1 MVVIVTLVS
10 LGFVLGL
17 PKQFIQPRDVDIQ
30 PRQYD
35 YGEYNYVDYG
45 GEYNYVDYGNY
56 SYNEYGEYGEST
68 TGPATTTKAPAT
80 TTKPSSGSKCV
91 CGLANKGKNR
101 IVGGV
106 ETEVKEYPWQVG
118 LVNTQGKTPF
128 CGGTLISNQHVLTAA
143 HCTAGKQ
150 TIDIEILLGEHD
162 IKDNSFT
169 RVAISK
175 ITDDTK
181 YNKDNLRYDFS
192 ILTLTKPIT
201 FTDKIRP
208 ACLPSDVTKTYVNEI
223 ATVSGWGT
231 TTFQGSQPSKLREV
245 DVKVTTN
252 AFCKTKY
259 GDGIGDMNICAMA
272 DGKDSCQGDSG
283 GPLVIKE
290 NGRFAIVG
298 VVSYGHKC
306 AAKGF
311 PGVYARVTNNMAWI
325 KKIASGTFASNC

>member
-1 MVVIVTLVS
+1 MKVVIVSLVS
-10 LGFVLGL
+10 LGVILGL
-17 PKQFIQPRDVDIQ
+17 PRQLIDPRDVDIQ

-35 YGEYNYVDYG
+35 YNYVD
-45 GEYNYVDYGNY
+45 
-56 SYNEYGEYGEST
+56 YGEYGEST
-68 TGPATTTKAPAT
+68 TAAPATTTAAPATTTKAPAT
-80 TTKPSSGSKCV
+80 TTQSSSSGSKCV

-106 ETEVKEYPWQVG
+106 VTEANEYPWQVG

-128 CGGTLISNQHVLTAA
+128 CGGTLISSQHVLTAA

-175 ITDDTK
+175 ITDDKK
-181 YNKDNLRYDFS
+181 YNKDNLQYDFS
-192 ILTLTKPIT
+192 ILTLTKPVT

-208 ACLPSDVTKTYVNEI
+208 ACLPSDVTKTYTNEM

-231 TTFQGSQPSKLREV
+231 TTFQGSQPSKLMEV
-245 DVKVTTN
+245 DVKVITN
-252 AFCKTKY
+252 AQCKTKY
-259 GDGIGDMNICAMA
+259 PLSIGDMNICAYA

-283 GPLVIKE
+283 GPLVAKE
-290 NGRFAIVG
+290 NGRYAIVG

-306 AAKGF
+306 AEKGF
-311 PGVYARVTNNMAWI
+311 PGVYARVTKNMDWI